1 MKFDVP
7 FDVPF
12 DVLLILDN
20 LNNLNLIDHFCNFTQ
35 DSINYFLIRFLITFS
50 LRRRVFK
57 Q

>member
-1 MKFDVP
+1 MK